1 MTENKKIFAYGSL
14 MNESSLR
21 KTVPAASNVFPA
33 RVYGFKRVFDL
44 ASHYRYCSKQRVP
57 VCVLNL
63 VEQSQDVSING
74 ICFEMD
80 GNSFDALLSR
90 EQIYQLHKVNVF
102 DYRDGNVE
110 FSANL
115 FWAKNYRPYQFLRGS
130 EAQRHYLNLCLSGC
144 SVYGE
149 DFVQEFISSTSF
161 WGLEPNVDSDD
172 IWRGAY

>member
-21 KTVPAASNVFPA
+21 KTVPTACNVFPA

-44 ASHYRYCSKQRVP
+44 ASHYRYCSEQKAP

-63 VEQSQDVSING
+63 VERTKDISING
-74 ICFEMD
+74 ICFDMD
-80 GNSFDALLSR
+80 DRSFNALLSR
-90 EQIYQLHKVNVF
+90 EQIYQLHRVKVF
-102 DYRDGNVE
+102 DYRDDNVE

-115 FWAKNYRPYQFLRGS
+115 FWAKDYQPYQYLRGS
-130 EAQRHYLNLCLSGC
+130 EAQRHYLDLCLSGC

-149 DFVQEFISSTSF
+149 DFVQEFKATTSF
-161 WGLEPNVDSDD
+161 WGLGSNIDSSD
-172 IWRGAY
+172 IWGGDY